1 MRFAYEVK
9 YHGVYYPAG
18 TDVPIGKSAGA
29 KTPAGKS
36 GKVDKPVKEEVK
48 PEPKKE
54 RKYPEDALNVPYM
67 TLKSMARAEGFK
79 VQNTAKAEEIKEML
93 RTL

>member
-18 TDVPIGKSAGA
+18 KDVPIGKKAGA
-29 KTPAGKS
+29 ETAPAELS
-36 GKVDKPVKEEVK
+36 GKVDTVETPIEQ
-48 PEPKKE
+48 P
-54 RKYPEDALNVPYM
+54 RKYSEEDLNVPYM

-79 VQNTAKAEEIKEML
+79 VPNTIKAEQIKEML